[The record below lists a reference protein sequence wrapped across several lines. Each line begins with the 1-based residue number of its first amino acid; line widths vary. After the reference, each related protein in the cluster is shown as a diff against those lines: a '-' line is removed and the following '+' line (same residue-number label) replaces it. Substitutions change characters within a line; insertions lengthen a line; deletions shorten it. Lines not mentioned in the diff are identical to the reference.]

1 MFKWSVKRPP
11 PLSVRRSPI
20 LIRWMR
26 NVLSELVIH
35 LRNPLYLHLP
45 ALFSSTNPP
54 PLSLVTINN
63 QGIRSEF
70 VILTPA
76 QCDINHLISLVEL
89 NVCVW
94 DYEQHCRMFNKK
106 GQSEF
111 NLKRI
116 FKLKNITKYPSI
128 WIQWSHTA
136 SNDLV
141 SLDALREPNHSI
153 KLLWNDGEV
162 NTLSVMFVSVC
173 MF

>member
-1 MFKWSVKRPP
+1 M
-11 PLSVRRSPI
+11 
-20 LIRWMR
+20 MR

-35 LRNPLYLHLP
+35 LSNPLYLHLP
-45 ALFSSTNPP
+45 ALFPSTNPP

-63 QGIRSEF
+63 EGIRSEF

-76 QCDINHLISLVEL
+76 QCDINHLISLMGL
-89 NVCVW
+89 NVCVCVR
-94 DYEQHCRMFNKK
+94 DYEHTAVCSSKK
-106 GQSEF
+106 GKSEF

-116 FKLKNITKYPSI
+116 FELQNITKFPSI

-141 SLDALREPNHSI
+141 SLDTLREPNHSI
-153 KLLWNDGEV
+153 NLLWNDGEV
-162 NTLSVMFVSVC
+162 NTLSVLFVSVC